1 MQSRAG
7 SHAQKADS
15 SEYVPFDRIWAM
27 LPLMKTTAGARPIL
41 PLLLVCASATA
52 VAYRPFDSTDADVA
66 ELGKVEVELGPMG
79 YLWSRETRGL
89 FAPSL
94 ILNWGFVPNWELVLQ
109 GRNFIVL
116 DGPQGEP
123 SPKLIETGL
132 FAKGVLRQGTL
143 QDGTGLSIATE
154 NGVLLPTINDEPGV
168 GLSSGWIFSQ
178 RWPATTLHF
187 NAQVEL
193 SRAHNLDLFGGLIVE
208 GPYSWSV
215 RPVSE
220 VFVEREF
227 GASRQLS
234 ALVGGI
240 WRLSDVISFDAAVR
254 GARKDGLNVV
264 ELRVGLTW
272 GFALF
277 EVHRE

>member
-1 MQSRAG
+1 
-7 SHAQKADS
+7 
-15 SEYVPFDRIWAM
+15 M
-27 LPLMKTTAGARPIL
+27 LPLMNRSAVARPLVIF
-41 PLLLVCASATA
+41 LLVCVSSTA
-52 VAYRPFDSTDADVA
+52 WAYRPFDSTDADVA
-66 ELGKVEVELGPMG
+66 EFGRVEVELGPVG

-89 FAPSL
+89 YAPSL
-94 ILNWGFVPNWELVLQ
+94 ILNWGFVPSWELVLQ

-116 DGPQGEP
+116 DGPPGEP

-143 QDGTGLSIATE
+143 QGGTGLSIATE

-178 RWPATTLHF
+178 RWPAATVHF

-208 GPYSWSV
+208 GPYSWTV

-220 VFVEREF
+220 VFVEQEF
-227 GASRQLS
+227 GASHQLS

-240 WRLSDVISFDAAVR
+240 WRLSDALSFDAAVR

-277 EVHRE
+277 EVHPQ